1 MPRQIVVF
9 ALAVILVACAK
20 EAEKPVEIPATQQT
34 VQTAVASA
42 PDTTEAEAEEEEVDS
57 AMLRRGQWQEIHF
70 ALLEHAYPKAYA
82 ADEIGP
88 GNIHIVPRGRDTLIL
103 ATMNWNNDVQERAH
117 SDHGYVDLVAAS
129 LRKGKFRV
137 LDKVKRIPNGEF
149 GEPRSFD
156 DYMQASTINM
166 YDAQMLPGSGFTR
179 LGKDVWAWMLNDTR
193 GAHGY
198 DASYITV
205 YAFLDGRIQKLG
217 EYLAAD
223 QSNGASAKDWHYLSS
238 CVVPM
243 DDRSATVSDLAI
255 IWVHN
260 DNDRDST
267 RVVTVHPYIPGKGYD
282 FSNHPFANCKNASW
296 KQ

>member
-20 EAEKPVEIPATQQT
+20 EAEKPVESPATQQT
-34 VQTAVASA
+34 VQTAAPSP
-42 PDTTEAEAEEEEVDS
+42 PDTSEVEEEEVDS

-82 ADEIGP
+82 DDEIGP

-103 ATMNWNNDVQERAH
+103 ATMNWNNDVHERAH
-117 SDHGYVDLVAAS
+117 SDNGYVDLVAAS
-129 LRKGKFRV
+129 LRKGKFRI
-137 LDKVKRIPNGEF
+137 LDKVKKIPNGEF
-149 GEPRSFD
+149 GEPRGFS
-156 DYMQASTINM
+156 DYMHYATVDVD
-166 YDAQMLPGSGFTR
+166 DAYTLPGSGFTR

-193 GAHGY
+193 GAHGF

-205 YAFLDGRIQKLG
+205 YAFLDGKIQKLG
-217 EYLAAD
+217 QYLASD
-223 QSNGASAKDWHYLSS
+223 QSDGSGAAQWHSFSS
-238 CVVPM
+238 YVVPM
-243 DDRSATVSDLAI
+243 NDRSPTVSDLAI

-260 DNDRDST
+260 DNDQDST

-282 FSNHPFANCKNASW
+282 FSNQPFANCKNTSW